1 MCIRNINAVISVY
14 RFNRVENSNEK
25 LDVDYNDEIKSINS
39 VAKDGK
45 KIINDIAVKISMNI
59 LSSGSNQ
66 DENVIDR
73 NGILECELRLVKDMQ
88 AGNMLVSTL
97 DTFILDFT
105 NETNLKIEEDRGR
118 KFCNFSR
125 IVLFDSIILP
135 DDDLFGIYNF
145 ELVLNR
151 KIDDKDLDKE
161 NGDLVQ
167 SAYNL
172 SIS

>member
-1 MCIRNINAVISVY
+1 
-14 RFNRVENSNEK
+14 
-25 LDVDYNDEIKSINS
+25 
-39 VAKDGK
+39 
-45 KIINDIAVKISMNI
+45 MNI